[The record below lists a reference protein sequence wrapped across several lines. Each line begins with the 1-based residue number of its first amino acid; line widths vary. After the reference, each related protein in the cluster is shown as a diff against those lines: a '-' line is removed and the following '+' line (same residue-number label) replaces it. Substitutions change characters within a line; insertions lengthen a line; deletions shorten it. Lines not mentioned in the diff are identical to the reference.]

1 MKVIIKKPNGE
12 KRETVLSSIFQV
24 FVIGILDQD
33 FEIPAL
39 TNFYRKKFEEEAK
52 QQEFESFV
60 KH

>member
-1 MKVIIKKPNGE
+1 MKSIITNSNGE
-12 KRETVLSSIFQV
+12 KKESILLEVFQT
-24 FVIGILDQD
+24 FVIAVLIGKI
-33 FEIPAL
+33 EVPEL